1 MMSTRIYR
9 RQIPIVVVSFFMS
22 ILLIDYYVPGTPLI
36 SSASTN
42 FLAWGAMIAL
52 IQLSFGYLTLLRMHI
67 ERLSRIQTEGITNRN
82 FKTIIVLAT
91 LVIMAGIGIMEG
103 GGNSGP
109 MFLFWYQNLVA
120 MAGVGTVLEWIS
132 HYTSPARMFKIASLE
147 SAAMFGVWF
156 LIVLREMP
164 TVVVFFPIFETIGDW
179 IMKTPYMA
187 SNRGVMIAA
196 GIGIVILAVR
206 ALVGKEPG
214 LVEQEVTE

>member
-1 MMSTRIYR
+1 MSTRIYR
-9 RQIPIVVVSFFMS
+9 RQIPIFVVSFFMAV
-22 ILLIDYYVPGTPLI
+22 LLIDYYAPKLPII
-36 SSASTN
+36 SPVSST

-52 IQLSFGYLTLLRMHI
+52 IQLSFGYLTLLRMHV
-67 ERLSRIQTEGITNRN
+67 ERASRAQSEGFNQRT

-91 LVIMAGIGIMEG
+91 FVIMTVIGIYEG
-103 GGNSGP
+103 RGNAGP
-109 MFLFWYQNLVA
+109 SFLFWYSNLVA

-132 HYTSPARMFKIASLE
+132 HYSSPARMFKITSLE
-147 SAAMFGVWF
+147 SGAMFLTWLLVCF
-156 LIVLREMP
+156 REMP
-164 TVVVFFPIFETIGDW
+164 TVVVLFPFTESIGDW

-214 LVEQEVTE
+214 LVEMEVTK